1 MSNATDLAK
10 MARDNGIETRK
21 LANNSFSTDKIFQIG
36 QGEFIGRNNTQ
47 TGNGNVNATQSYPDI
62 SLTSP
67 LSAPF
72 NATTAW
78 RSLSA
83 YLNQV
88 AATNT
93 IPASAVYAE
102 YFGSLSVVAGGQ
114 NWEGG
119 ILATNGK
126 IYCFPEQA
134 TTALKIDPENKT
146 VTTFGSF
153 PGGTLS
159 LKFQGSVL
167 APNGKIYGVP
177 CGNVAGGGGAQ
188 SIFYFIDPTTDSITA
203 FATVAGIVGTS
214 AYQGGVLHPNGRI
227 YMAPGAGSVVHYI
240 DPSTNTVVAYAT
252 ISFNASG
259 DYAKAVVAPNGKI
272 YFGINSATLGRFF
285 DPTTNT
291 FGTFGPVVGFP
302 ANLASNGITLAPN
315 GKLYLTPS
323 HSIAYVID
331 PVDNSTTSYATGSS
345 ITGNII
351 PFGGK
356 LAPNGKIYFTSWSG
370 TYFGVLDPENLTV
383 TRLGTVANLAYL
395 DMVVTN
401 TGKLVF
407 IPAAASSVT
416 VYNMQLNN
424 NWNLNVAIN
433 PNFNKN

>member
-1 MSNATDLAK
+1 MPITLALSGAK
-10 MARDNGIETRK
+10 MARDLGVTRDF
-21 LANNSFSTDKIFQIG
+21 LQSNVANASKIQQVASDRFL
-36 QGEFIGRNNTQ
+36 GRNISSS
-47 TGNGNVNATQSYPDI
+47 NGNAQQVQPWYDVQVPDWTTGAHI
-62 SLTSP
+62 TNWSTLQYY
-67 LSAPF
+67 LSAVAET
-72 NATTAW
+72 N
-78 RSLSA
+78 SL
-83 YLNQV
+83 V
-88 AATNT
+88 
-93 IPASAVYAE
+93 PASAVYAE

-177 CGNVAGGGGAQ
+177 CGNVVGGGGAQ

-203 FATVAGIVGTS
+203 FATVAGIVGTN
-214 AYQGGVLHPNGRI
+214 AYQGGVLHPNGII
-227 YMAPGAGSVVHYI
+227 YMTPGAGSVVHYI
-240 DPSTNTVVAYAT
+240 DPSTNTVEAYAT
-252 ISFNASG
+252 ISFNAGSN
-259 DYAKAVVAPNGKI
+259 YAKAVVAPNGKI

-302 ANLASNGITLAPN
+302 SNLAANGITLAPN

-424 NWNLNVAIN
+424 NWNLNVATN